1 MPRLAA
7 IADCIDRIIA
17 VIGRIAAWGVLVV
30 VLVEFTVVLLRYG
43 FGIGSI
49 WLQETVVYAHA
60 ALFMLAAAWTLAA
73 GGHVRVDIFYAR
85 TSARHKAWVDLLGT
99 AFFLLPFMA
108 GAAVSFA
115 PLCRALVGDPGAF
128 ARNQRPAV
136 GVRAQDADPDVR
148 GADAAAR
155 RFACNPRGADAR
167 RRAALMG
174 PSELLAIAMVVVL
187 CALLM
192 AGYPVALTLGGV
204 ALGFAFAGH
213 WSGVMDLALLGALP
227 ARVFGVMSNEVLIAI
242 PLFVFMGVMLE
253 RSGLAEDLLET
264 MGRLFGARAGRACDR
279 GRARWASCS
288 PPPRG
293 SWARPSSPWA

>member
-108 GAAVSFA
+108 
-115 PLCRALVGDPGAF
+115 ALLILSLPYV
-128 ARNQRPAV
+128 ARSWAILERSRETSGLPFV
-136 GVRAQDADPDVR
+136 FVLKTLIPV
-148 GADAAAR
+148 
-155 RFACNPRGADAR
+155 F
-167 RRAALMG
+167 AALMLLQG
-174 PSELLAIAMVVVL
+174 ASLAIR
-187 CALLM
+187 
-192 AGYPVALTLGGV
+192 AGLTL
-204 ALGFAFAGH
+204 A
-213 WSGVMDLALLGALP
+213 D
-227 ARVFGVMSNEVLIAI
+227 E
-242 PLFVFMGVMLE
+242 
-253 RSGLAEDLLET
+253 
-264 MGRLFGARAGRACDR
+264 
-279 GRARWASCS
+279 
-288 PPPRG
+288 PR
-293 SWARPSSPWA
+293 

>member
-1 MPRLAA
+1 MPRLVA

-108 GAAVSFA
+108 
-115 PLCRALVGDPGAF
+115 ALLFLSLPYVARSWAILERSRETSGLPFVFVLKTLIPAF
-128 ARNQRPAV
+128 
-136 GVRAQDADPDVR
+136 
-148 GADAAAR
+148 
-155 RFACNPRGADAR
+155 
-167 RRAALMG
+167 AALMLLQG
-174 PSELLAIAMVVVL
+174 ASLAIR
-187 CALLM
+187 
-192 AGYPVALTLGGV
+192 AGLTL
-204 ALGFAFAGH
+204 
-213 WSGVMDLALLGALP
+213 
-227 ARVFGVMSNEVLIAI
+227 
-242 PLFVFMGVMLE
+242 
-253 RSGLAEDLLET
+253 AEE
-264 MGRLFGARAGRACDR
+264 
-279 GRARWASCS
+279 
-288 PPPRG
+288 PR
-293 SWARPSSPWA
+293 

>member
-7 IADCIDRIIA
+7 IADCIERIIA

-108 GAAVSFA
+108 ALLFLSLPYVARSWAILERSRETSGL
-115 PLCRALVGDPGAF
+115 PLVFVLKTLIPGF
-128 ARNQRPAV
+128 
-136 GVRAQDADPDVR
+136 
-148 GADAAAR
+148 
-155 RFACNPRGADAR
+155 
-167 RRAALMG
+167 AALMLLQG
-174 PSELLAIAMVVVL
+174 ASLAIR
-187 CALLM
+187 
-192 AGYPVALTLGGV
+192 AGLTL
-204 ALGFAFAGH
+204 A
-213 WSGVMDLALLGALP
+213 D
-227 ARVFGVMSNEVLIAI
+227 E
-242 PLFVFMGVMLE
+242 
-253 RSGLAEDLLET
+253 
-264 MGRLFGARAGRACDR
+264 
-279 GRARWASCS
+279 
-288 PPPRG
+288 PR
-293 SWARPSSPWA
+293 